1 LHELLVG
8 YCEQALAHRDRP
20 VETLRTQVEN
30 AITPLLPH
38 GRARVEAVAR
48 TLGMSQRTLA
58 RRLSAEGLT
67 FMEVIDSMR
76 TDLALHYLR
85 NATLSV
91 SQVAW
96 LLGQEVGAFN
106 ALSGGRPSPSVPL
119 GGEPEM
125 EPDCRWEGHRSH
137 RVGYEDVCE
146 CRRMSR
152 TVGLGRSVLSAADIA
167 PIETD
172 HRHSSMS

>member
-1 LHELLVG
+1 MESLGTSSSDTGWISSAMLGADSYLHELLVG

-96 LLGQEVGAFN
+96 LLGFQEVGAFTN
-106 ALSGGRPSPSVPL
+106 AFKRWAGLSPS
-119 GGEPEM
+119 
-125 EPDCRWEGHRSH
+125 RFRS
-137 RVGYEDVCE
+137 
-146 CRRMSR
+146 
-152 TVGLGRSVLSAADIA
+152 A
-167 PIETD
+167 
-172 HRHSSMS
+172 